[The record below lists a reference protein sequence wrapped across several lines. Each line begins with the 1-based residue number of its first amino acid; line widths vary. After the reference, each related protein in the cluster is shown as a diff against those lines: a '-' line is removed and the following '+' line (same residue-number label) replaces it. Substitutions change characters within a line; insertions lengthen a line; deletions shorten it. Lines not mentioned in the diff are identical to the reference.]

1 MTMFEGKTVAVV
13 GAGRGLGREVAEV
26 AIREGARVALGARSV
41 DVIQAMA
48 KDLDPSG
55 ERVMAHGLDVVQR
68 DQCDS
73 FAAAVA
79 DRFGAIHSLVDVAAF
94 DAAFGG
100 LDGADWDQWHQV
112 MEINL
117 FGAMY
122 VVQAALPY
130 FPEDGGAVVFVGS
143 QTMYMPPP
151 AVPQMAYSASK
162 AAVIGAMRHMAME
175 LGRRKIRVNNV
186 APGWMWGPAVEAYVQ
201 MTARSSGLSED
212 EVRGGIT
219 RNLPLGEMATDGDV
233 AETVMFLASD
243 RARGITGQSLLVNA
257 GEFMQ

>member
-1 MTMFEGKTVAVV
+1 VV

-26 AIREGARVALGARSV
+26 AMREGARVALGARSL
-41 DVIQAMA
+41 DVIQ
-48 KDLDPSG
+48 DLGRELDPTG
-55 ERVMAHGLDVVQR
+55 ERVMAHSLDVVQR

-73 FAAAVA
+73 FAAAVS
-79 DRFGAIHSLVDVAAF
+79 DRFGAIHALVDVAAF

-122 VVQAALPY
+122 IVEAALPY
-130 FPEDGGAVVFVGS
+130 FPDDGGSVVFVGS

-212 EVRGGIT
+212 EVKGGIT
-219 RNLPLGEMATDGDV
+219 QNLPLGDMATDGDV

-243 RARGITGQSLLVNA
+243 RAKGITGQSLLVNA